1 MLMSMKMSCN
11 TVKIY
16 FFPVGQSSNQPLY
29 TGLFRK
35 LVTLNLKNLFR
46 EILRIYL
53 LVLDQMYPVPRI
65 NAALTQLMECT
76 NGGRNRIT
84 YHFSI
89 QDMDKE

>member
-1 MLMSMKMSCN
+1 MKMFCN
-11 TVKIY
+11 TVKMY
-16 FFPVGQSSNQPLY
+16 FFPVGQNSSQPLY
-29 TGLFRK
+29 TGLFRQ

-53 LVLDQMYPVPRI
+53 LVLDQMYPVHRM

-76 NGGRNRIT
+76 KGGRNRIT